1 MSATKSADLS
11 TKKKIIKPL
20 NANEFVNENVRF
32 SNVKNNTEL
41 GLKWVDTSYARE
53 GAAAD
58 DKLLVVARGC
68 VIKKFGKIEIKSK
81 DGKEPAPAKDGK
93 PRKDKF
99 SIFMSLKD
107 EEFINMI
114 NAFELYLEQIGHE
127 NTQAWFGD
135 DFTEAECHDMLKT
148 SFPKNEKYPADKY
161 GYSIGGTLSRDFTC
175 RSKTEEVPDVSD
187 LNVALAKN
195 NIVDVCFHINKIKLG
210 AGNYRLGM
218 EITQVNVVGVSEGT
232 ETHGM
237 RPEEYTPGQ
246 ITLTPIQQHEKGGK
260 FCKMQYQGRSVS
272 VHLEN
277 VKARIFKFEKEDQV
291 SYSMSIRLSD
301 PTFRKMVEGI
311 DEEVFNLLVAGSKDY
326 LGAKKTAKL
335 ARPMVKQI
343 YSYNKTDAEKIK
355 KGEKPTYDP
364 SIWLKIYF
372 SEEKGF
378 DGKIVNAETGKAI
391 QNTEDLI
398 NKDLDISSLDFYSR
412 HIWFAKQATV
422 NFTLG
427 KCAVTYETT
436 EYDMDAIEGGAAG
449 DEEETEEAEE
459 EAETQEAENS
469 DAE

>member
-1 MSATKSADLS
+1 MSANKSVEQS

-20 NANEFVNENVRF
+20 NPNEFVKENVRF

-41 GLKWVDTSYARE
+41 SLKWVDTSYARD
-53 GAAAD
+53 GAGTD

-68 VIKKFGKIEIKSK
+68 VIKTFKKIENK
-81 DGKEPAPAKDGK
+81 DKDVAPAKESK

-99 SIFMSLKD
+99 SIFMALKD
-107 EEFINMI
+107 EEFIDMI
-114 NAFELYLEQIGHE
+114 NTFERYLEQIGHE
-127 NTQAWFGD
+127 NSQAWFD
-135 DFTEAECHDMLKT
+135 NDFTVEECHDMLKT
-148 SFPKNEKYPADKY
+148 SVSKNEKYGDATA
-161 GYSIGGTLSRDFTC
+161 IGGTLSRDFTC

-195 NIVDVCFHINKIKLG
+195 NIVDVCFHIHKVKLG
-210 AGNYRLGM
+210 AGTYRLGM
-218 EITQVNVVGVSEGT
+218 EVTQINVVGVSESSG
-232 ETHGM
+232 ESHGLK
-237 RPEEYTPGQ
+237 PEEYTPGL
-246 ITLTPIQQHEKGGK
+246 ITLTPLQQHEKGGK
-260 FCKMQYQGRSVS
+260 FCKMLYQERPVRI
-272 VHLEN
+272 HLEN
-277 VKARIFKFEKEDQV
+277 IKARIFKFDKEEKI

-301 PTFRKMVEGI
+301 PTFRKMVENL
-311 DEEVFNLLVAGSKDY
+311 DEEVFNLLVANSKEY

-343 YSYNKTDAEKIK
+343 YSYNKTDTEKVK

-372 SEEKGF
+372 SDEKGF
-378 DGKIVNAETGKAI
+378 DGKIINAETGKAI

-398 NKDLDISSLDFYSR
+398 NKDLDITSLDFYSR

-436 EYDMDAIEGGAAG
+436 EYEMDSIEGGAAAAAG
-449 DEEETEEAEE
+449 DEDEDDETEKQDA
-459 EAETQEAENS
+459 ANS
-469 DAE
+469 DDE